1 MNGLAHPER
10 VALARLRALL
20 ELLPNALD
28 KELAAIGLTSFE
40 YVLLEALAE
49 AAEGRMR
56 LSALAARTNA
66 TLPRLSRVA
75 SGLERKGLIVRA
87 ACELDGRA
95 TNAVLTDLG
104 RQRYAEAAPRYAE
117 AVRRLILDGLADG
130 GVEQLA
136 GLSLAILARLDPEGR
151 LEVTAGPV
159 AAESSTDADAAVPC
173 SADPRPCRADPEP
186 SVQAVAER

>member
-49 AAEGRMR
+49 AAEGRLR

-130 GVEQLA
+130 
-136 GLSLAILARLDPEGR
+136 
-151 LEVTAGPV
+151 
-159 AAESSTDADAAVPC
+159 ESSSSPG
-173 SADPRPCRADPEP
+173 
-186 SVQAVAER
+186 